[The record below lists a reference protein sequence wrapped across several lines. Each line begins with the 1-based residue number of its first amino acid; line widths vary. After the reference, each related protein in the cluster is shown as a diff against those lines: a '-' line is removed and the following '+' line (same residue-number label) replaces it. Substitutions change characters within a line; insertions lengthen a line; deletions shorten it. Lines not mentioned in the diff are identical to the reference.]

1 LTFTQYSD
9 FYAAVQDA
17 GINRVLHHV
26 MTQRPSLFNYG
37 SIIPATNPQP
47 ICRAIPVVPA
57 VIAAQN
63 PLMTEMDPLP
73 VLMTPAFPAI
83 NLDYIVQ
90 LTAGAID
97 FFPGNVFALPPELN
111 PPLADQHFAVHF
123 EVCAGLICQ
132 PRMRLW
138 PTPLR
143 PVKEIRR
150 ADKRPDRRPDNTL
163 EGRQDITCFCLDL
176 FATGSLGITGQ
187 PGAQSISMNV
197 AGIEIPELKPDGM
210 EEAIECYALLV
221 MNRGILPKAAEALST
236 LAFQAIPLPQGLG
249 SLTLSAS
256 TAVPHNP
263 AVEDNQFKAF
273 INLDNITLNLPP
285 PDNGGGG
292 SSGSGGGGTVTRTV
306 RPRTRSGTFDFTAA
320 VSAKAFE
327 KIFTA
332 IVKGFHFE
340 KSGGGS
346 YGPFSATYDVG
357 VHLEGGSLEMRDD
370 GTIIINEL
378 DIKWDKL
385 KLDIG
390 IDIPEFCVGGEQV
403 CALPPYPSCDVPIVG
418 CGDCVTLPSYCFFSD
433 NPDIT
438 IPIDLSGLITSEV
451 TVSGRVRSFYGVGS
465 GTYNRW
471 QIVVVPT
478 LPLDLD
484 IIDIADTVG
493 DLFKNLVQGAIDNL
507 LNSLGAPG
515 WAISLIDGILGGI
528 DNIIR
533 VILDIPDDIGEWLI
547 DMISQ
552 IGIFRALLNALY
564 DYIALQIPAAFEI
577 EDPKTVMDKD
587 GALIP
592 VKVPIEFIGV
602 SVDSHEMVI
611 QGDVGN

>member
-1 LTFTQYSD
+1 MVFTQKSD
-9 FYAAVQDA
+9 FYIAVQDA
-17 GINRVLHHV
+17 GINRILHHV
-26 MTQRPSLFNYG
+26 MVGRPSLFNYG
-37 SIIPATNPQP
+37 SILPATNPQP
-47 ICRAIPVVPA
+47 VCRDIPAVPA
-57 VIAAQN
+57 VLQAHN

-73 VLMTPAFPAI
+73 VLMTPAVPAI
-83 NLDYIVQ
+83 TLDYIVQ
-90 LTAGAID
+90 LTNGAID
-97 FFPGNVFALPPELN
+97 FSPGNVFSLPPELN

-132 PRMRLW
+132 PRIRLW
-138 PTPLR
+138 PMPLG
-143 PVKEIRR
+143 PVRENIKENIKER
-150 ADKRPDRRPDNTL
+150 RPDRRT
-163 EGRQDITCFCLDL
+163 DITCFCLDL

-197 AGIEIPELKPDGM
+197 AGIDIPELKPDGM
-210 EEAIECYALLV
+210 EEAIECYALLAL
-221 MNRGILPKAAEALST
+221 NRGILPKASEAISA
-236 LAFQAIPLPQGLG
+236 LAFKTISLPQGLG

-263 AVEDNQFKAF
+263 AVEENQFKAF
-273 INLDNITLNLPP
+273 INLDNISLNLPP
-285 PDNGGGG
+285 PSSGGG
-292 SSGSGGGGTVTRTV
+292 SSGSGGSGTVTRTTK
-306 RPRTRSGTFDFTAA
+306 PRTRSGTFDLTAA
-320 VSAKAFE
+320 ISSGAFG

-340 KSGGGS
+340 KTGTGS
-346 YGPFSATYDVG
+346 YGPFSASYDVAA
-357 VHLEGGSLEMRDD
+357 HLEGGSLEMRDD
-370 GTIIINEL
+370 GTIVIKEL

-385 KLDIG
+385 KLSIG
-390 IDIPEFCVGGEQV
+390 IDIPQFCVGGGQA
-403 CALPPYPSCDVPIVG
+403 CLLPPYPSCDVPLVG
-418 CGDCVTLPSYCFFSD
+418 CGDCVTLPGYCFFSA

-451 TVSGRVRSFYGVGS
+451 TVSARLKAFYGVGS

-552 IGIFRALLNALY
+552 IGIFSGLLNDLY
-564 DYIALQIPAAFEI
+564 DYIANIIPAAFEL
-577 EDPKTVMDKD
+577 EDPYPVMEKD
-587 GALIP
+587 GVLVP

-602 SVDSHEMVI
+602 SVDSHELVI

>member
-1 LTFTQYSD
+1 MVFTQNSD
-9 FYAAVQDA
+9 LYAAVQDA

-26 MTQRPSLFNYG
+26 MVQRPSLFNYG
-37 SIIPATNPQP
+37 SILPAANPQP
-47 ICRAIPVVPA
+47 ICRAIPAVPA
-57 VIAAQN
+57 VVRAQN

-73 VLMTPAFPAI
+73 VLMTPAIPTI
-83 NLDYIVQ
+83 TLDYIVQ
-90 LTAGAID
+90 LTNGAID
-97 FFPGNVFALPPELN
+97 FFPGNVFSLPPELN
-111 PPLADQHFAVHF
+111 PPLSDQHFAVHF

-132 PRMRLW
+132 PRIRLW

-143 PVKEIRR
+143 PIKENRR
-150 ADKRPDRRPDNTL
+150 KD
-163 EGRQDITCFCLDL
+163 GRTDITCFCLDL

-197 AGIEIPELKPDGM
+197 SGIEIPELKPEGM

-221 MNRGILPKAAEALST
+221 MNRGILPKAAEALSA

-273 INLDNITLNLPP
+273 INLDNIELNLPP

-292 SSGSGGGGTVTRTV
+292 SSGSGGGTITRTT
-306 RPRTRSGTFDFTAA
+306 RPRTRSGTFDLTAA
-320 VSAKAFE
+320 VSAEAFG

-340 KSGGGS
+340 KSGNGS
-346 YGPFSATYDVG
+346 YGPFSANYDVAA
-357 VHLEGGSLEMRDD
+357 HLEGGSLEMRDD
-370 GTIIINEL
+370 GTIIIKEL

-390 IDIPEFCVGGEQV
+390 IDIPEWCVGGGQV
-403 CALPPYPSCDVPIVG
+403 CVLPPYPSCDVPIVG
-418 CGDCVTLPSYCFFSD
+418 CGDCVTLPSYCFFSG
-433 NPDIT
+433 NPDIN

-451 TVSGRVRSFYGVGS
+451 TISGRVRSFYGVGS

-493 DLFKNLVQGAIDNL
+493 DLFKNLVQGGIDNL

-515 WAISLIDGILGGI
+515 WAIALIDGILGGI

-552 IGIFRALLNALY
+552 IGIFSSLLNDLY
-564 DYIALQIPAAFEI
+564 DYIALQIPAVFEI
-577 EDPKTVMDKD
+577 EDPKTVMDQD

-592 VKVPIEFIGV
+592 VKIPIDFIGV